1 MFSVRPLWG
10 CGVSFPKD
18 GVRLHKSNFAAIGKQ
33 LEPLLASG
41 DCFRLIIKPWRESR
55 SLSQNALA
63 HMWLDEISA
72 YLIKRGKSFATPEWV
87 KDALKHSY
95 LGYEEREM
103 TDVITG
109 EKTMIRSLRHTSDL
123 DTGEMHFFLTQV
135 EGWALNIGCR
145 LTIPEDSEYAQL
157 RAKQEA

>member
-1 MFSVRPLWG
+1 MT
-10 CGVSFPKD
+10 FPKD
-18 GVRLHKSNFAAIGKQ
+18 GVRLHKSNFAAIGQQ
-33 LEPLLASG
+33 LQPLLDKG
-41 DCFRLIIKPWRESR
+41 ECFRLIIKPWRESR

-63 HMWLDEISA
+63 HMWFDEISA

-103 TDVITG
+103 TDVITS
-109 EKTMIRSLRHTSDL
+109 EKTTIRSLRHTSDL

>member
-1 MFSVRPLWG
+1 MK
-10 CGVSFPKD
+10 FPKD
-18 GVRLHKSNFAAIGKQ
+18 GVRLHKTNYAAIGQQ
-33 LEPLLASG
+33 LQPLLEDG
-41 DCFRLIIKPWRESR
+41 ECYRLIIKPWRDSR

-63 HMWLDEISA
+63 HLWFEEISD
-72 YLIKRGKSFATPEWV
+72 YLTKRGKAFASPAWV

-109 EKTMIRSLRHTSDL
+109 EKTTIRSLRHTSDL

>member
-1 MFSVRPLWG
+1 MK
-10 CGVSFPKD
+10 FPKD
-18 GVRLHKSNFAAIGKQ
+18 GVRLHKTNFAAIGQQ
-33 LEPLLASG
+33 LQPLLEDG
-41 DCFRLIIKPWRESR
+41 ECYRLIIKPWRDSR

-63 HMWLDEISA
+63 HMWFSEISA
-72 YLIKRGKSFATPEWV
+72 YLIKRGKSFASPEWV

-109 EKTMIRSLRHTSDL
+109 EKTTIRSLRHTSDL

>member
-1 MFSVRPLWG
+1 MNLL
-10 CGVSFPKD
+10 KD
-18 GVRLHKSNFAAIGKQ
+18 GIRLHKSNFTAIGKQ
-33 LEPLLASG
+33 IEPLLASG
-41 DCFRLIIKPWRESR
+41 ECYRLILRPWRETR

-63 HMWLDEISA
+63 HMWFNEISA

-109 EKTMIRSLRHTSDL
+109 EKTTIRSLRHTSDL
-123 DTGEMHFFLTQV
+123 DTGDMHFFLTRV
-135 EGWALNIGCR
+135 EAWALSIGCP
-145 LTIPEDSEYAQL
+145 LTIPADCEYMQL
-157 RAKQEA
+157 RQKQEA

>member
-1 MFSVRPLWG
+1 M
-10 CGVSFPKD
+10 SFPKD

-63 HMWLDEISA
+63 HMWFDEISA

-103 TDVITG
+103 TDAITG
-109 EKTMIRSLRHTSDL
+109 EKTTIRSLRHTSDL

-135 EGWALNIGCR
+135 EGWALNIGCG

>member
-1 MFSVRPLWG
+1 MK
-10 CGVSFPKD
+10 FPKD
-18 GVRLHKSNFAAIGKQ
+18 GVRLHKTNFAAIGQQ
-33 LEPLLASG
+33 LQPLLEDG
-41 DCFRLIIKPWRESR
+41 ECYRLIIKPWRDSR

-63 HMWLDEISA
+63 HLWFEEISD
-72 YLIKRGKSFATPEWV
+72 YLTKRGKAFASPAWV

-95 LGYEEREM
+95 LGYEERDM

-109 EKTMIRSLRHTSDL
+109 EKTTIRSLRHTSDL

-145 LTIPEDSEYAQL
+145 LTIPNDCHYAQL
-157 RAKQEA
+157 RARQEA

>member
-1 MFSVRPLWG
+1 MK
-10 CGVSFPKD
+10 FPKD
-18 GVRLHKSNFAAIGKQ
+18 GVRLHKTNFAAIGQQ
-33 LEPLLASG
+33 LQPLLEDG
-41 DCFRLIIKPWRESR
+41 ECYRLIIKPWRDSR

-63 HMWLDEISA
+63 HLWFEEISD
-72 YLIKRGKSFATPEWV
+72 YLTKRGKAFASPAWV

-95 LGYEEREM
+95 LGYEERDM

-109 EKTMIRSLRHTSDL
+109 EKTTIRSLRHTSDL

-145 LTIPEDSEYAQL
+145 LTIPNDCQYAQL
-157 RAKQEA
+157 RARQEA